1 MLVFVKAFTNIFSA
15 LNEVHQFLPNGVAH
29 CLTQSGLT
37 SQLSKSNKHD
47 ESVLTFWL
55 CCCRL

>member
-47 ESVLTFWL
+47 ESVLTF
-55 CCCRL
+55 